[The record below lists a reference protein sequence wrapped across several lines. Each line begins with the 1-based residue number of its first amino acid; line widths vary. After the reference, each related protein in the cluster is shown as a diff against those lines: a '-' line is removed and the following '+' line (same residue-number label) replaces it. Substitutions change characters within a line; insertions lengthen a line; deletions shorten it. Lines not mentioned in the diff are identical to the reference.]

1 MKRLALILSCCAVA
15 VFVAAPVQGEDF
27 DVYILS
33 GQSNMDGLTTFEGTH
48 FDTAAI
54 LEFGQRM
61 ADAMAELQEESGS
74 AAPAVKNE

>member
-1 MKRLALILSCCAVA
+1 MKRLAPIVAFCVAA
-15 VFVAAPVQGEDF
+15 VFIAAPVQGEDF

-61 ADAMAELQEESGS
+61 ADAMAELQEKSGS
-74 AAPAVKNE
+74 AAPL